1 MIKLLFAVTT
11 VVFLFSCGGGNNKKL
26 SEENRLALLARGDS
40 IASHAQQLL
49 MQNVAAAIQKG
60 GTDYAVEFCNIR
72 AVPLTDSIAGQYNS
86 FIQRLSNK
94 NRNPANA
101 IQSDE
106 DKAAWEKIETEKKHF
121 VQQAADGS
129 VSYYKPI
136 TIAMPTCLKCHGS
149 SNDITES
156 TLQIIKQKYPADL
169 ALNYAMNDLRGLWK
183 IKLQ

>member
-1 MIKLLFAVTT
+1 MYKLLFAVTAA
-11 VVFLFSCGGGNNKKL
+11 VSLFSCGCRNNRKL

-60 GTDYAVEFCNIR
+60 GTDYAIEFCNIR

-86 FIQRLSNK
+86 FIQRLSNR

-101 IQSDE
+101 IQTNE
-106 DKAAWEKIETEKKHF
+106 DKAAWRKIEAERGHF
-121 VQQAADGS
+121 VQQTGDGL
-129 VSYYKPI
+129 VLYYRPI

-149 SNDITES
+149 SSDITES
-156 TLQIIKQKYPADL
+156 TQQIIKQKYPADS
-169 ALNYAMNDLRGLWK
+169 ALNYAMNDLRGMWK
-183 IKLQ
+183 IRLR